1 MNQFRVIVTS
11 IAVASTLVIGGCA
24 AGPDATPTATAT
36 PTPSASIDPWG
47 PAPEYFPKGTAS
59 QNKPLFDWALGQ
71 AVLQD
76 MKDPGKAM
84 VKALAKVGFDKETM
98 QVTKSKTGTGGPA
111 DAVTVSVRFGKMCLI
126 GQRFLNWS
134 YYSSVEAV
142 MSTGTCLI
150 GQTREIT
157 W

>member
-1 MNQFRVIVTS
+1 
-11 IAVASTLVIGGCA
+11 
-24 AGPDATPTATAT
+24 
-36 PTPSASIDPWG
+36 
-47 PAPEYFPKGTAS
+47 
-59 QNKPLFDWALGQ
+59 
-71 AVLQD
+71 
-76 MKDPGKAM
+76 
-84 VKALAKVGFDKETM
+84 FDKESM

-111 DAVTVSVRFGKMCLI
+111 DAVTVSVKFGKMCLI

-150 GQTREIT
+150 GQTREIN